1 MLEAVTTVAFN
12 ASLLRGAAEQM
23 SAARSLAANPESTQ
37 IVPQAPYISPYVHLD
52 VNFDKAVLQ
61 IRDSETG
68 DVVRQIPSEPA
79 LESARRQMAAQARS
93 EQLSKRL
100 APESTPAQ
108 QPQSS
113 AARPA
118 QSMVSASQPQK
129 DTQASSQ
136 ANPSFGAFAKQVAS
150 LQAAMAGG
158 ATGAT
163 VSLSA

>member
-1 MLEAVTTVAFN
+1 MLEAVTTVASN
-12 ASLLRGAAEQM
+12 ASLLRGPAEQL

-79 LESARRQMAAQARS
+79 LESARRQLAAQARS

-100 APESTPAQ
+100 TPETTGVQTQAAVDEAAP
-108 QPQSS
+108 QPKAEASSAQSS
-113 AARPA
+113 
-118 QSMVSASQPQK
+118 
-129 DTQASSQ
+129 
-136 ANPSFGAFAKQVAS
+136 NPSFGAFAKQVAS
-150 LQAAMAGG
+150 LQAAISGES
-158 ATGAT
+158 TGAT

>member
-1 MLEAVTTVAFN
+1 MLEAVTTVASN
-12 ASLLRGAAEQM
+12 ASLLRGPAEQL

-79 LESARRQMAAQARS
+79 LESARRQLAAQARS

-100 APESTPAQ
+100 TPDTSAEQARAAVEAAP
-108 QPQSS
+108 QPKTEASSAQSS
-113 AARPA
+113 
-118 QSMVSASQPQK
+118 
-129 DTQASSQ
+129 
-136 ANPSFGAFAKQVAS
+136 NPSFGAFAKQVAS
-150 LQAAMAGG
+150 LQAAISGG
-158 ATGAT
+158 STGAT